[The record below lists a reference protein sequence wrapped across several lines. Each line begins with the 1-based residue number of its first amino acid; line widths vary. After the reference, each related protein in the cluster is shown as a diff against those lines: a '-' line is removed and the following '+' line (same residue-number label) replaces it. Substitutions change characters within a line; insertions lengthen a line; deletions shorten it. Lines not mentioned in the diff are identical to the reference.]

1 MSLIFESIVGDEI
14 SIITYLI
21 CIAFAVLCGCI
32 TALAAYFRNESS
44 KSLMI
49 SLVILP
55 AIVTTVILMVNG
67 NIGTGIA
74 VAGAFSLVRFRSAPG
89 KAREIAEIFLVMT
102 AGIACAAG
110 YVGIAVMFTVLVCF
124 LIVIISKIQ
133 LGNDK
138 QLELHITVPESLNFT
153 KAFDDLFDRYTSYRK
168 LIKAKTSG
176 MGSMYKLV
184 YRVELKDTSKI
195 QDVIDE
201 LRCRNG
207 NLEIA
212 LMDIVENEEL

>member
-1 MSLIFESIVGDEI
+1 MRCDTETDDE
-14 SIITYLI
+14 
-21 CIAFAVLCGCI
+21 
-32 TALAAYFRNESS
+32 
-44 KSLMI
+44 
-49 SLVILP
+49 
-55 AIVTTVILMVNG
+55 
-67 NIGTGIA
+67 
-74 VAGAFSLVRFRSAPG
+74 
-89 KAREIAEIFLVMT
+89 
-102 AGIACAAG
+102 
-110 YVGIAVMFTVLVCF
+110 
-124 LIVIISKIQ
+124 
-133 LGNDK
+133 K

-195 QDVIDE
+195 QDFIDE